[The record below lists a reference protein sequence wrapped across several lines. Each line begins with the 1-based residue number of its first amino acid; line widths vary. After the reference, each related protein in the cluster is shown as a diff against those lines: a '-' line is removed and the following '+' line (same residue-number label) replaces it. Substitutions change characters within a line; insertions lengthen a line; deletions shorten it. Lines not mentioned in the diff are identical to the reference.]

1 MPTESP
7 ALAPVLQFLR
17 RHAPFD
23 QMAAGHL
30 EFLSRHLKLAFYT
43 RGEVVLGPEE
53 QAPGRFYIVKQGRV
67 RGEAPSEQPVADE
80 GAWELVA
87 GECFPVGALLA
98 RRPVRTVTRAVEDS
112 FCFELD
118 RTHFDQL
125 LARSPVFND
134 FCTRRLA
141 SLLDLALRGAQASS
155 ATSVSGDSLGAPLR
169 TLVRR
174 VPVTCTRDTP
184 IGTALTCMER
194 ERIGSIVIADEAQ
207 RPIGVF
213 TLNDVLSRIAL
224 PERDLGDPIGDV
236 MTPSPVSLP
245 PDALAYQAARLMAQ
259 NGFSH
264 VCVVAEGRLVGVIS
278 ERDLFSLRRVGLV
291 SLARDIGSA
300 PDLAALAMLER
311 DVQRLVEQ
319 MLAQGVPVEHL
330 TQILTALNDHLTRR
344 VIVLCEAAEGRPEA
358 PYAWLAFG
366 SEGRGEQTLKTDQDN
381 GIVFALPAGRDLEQV
396 RAQLLALGRRV
407 NEALAQVGFPLC
419 RRRVMAGNPD
429 YCLSLD
435 EWRARF
441 ARWIHE
447 GSAQQLLGTTVC
459 FDFRPVYGESALADE
474 LRRWLAG
481 EARDKRASLRR
492 LVENALRNRS
502 PLGLV
507 RDFAVDSDGE
517 HPNTLDLKLTGV
529 IPFTDAA
536 RIFALAAGITETNTL
551 ARLRETG
558 KRWEIPDA
566 TVEAWVQA
574 FLFLQLLRL
583 RQQHGQA
590 QSGQPPHNR
599 IDPDALSDLERR
611 ILKEAFRQSRK
622 LQSTLE
628 KYFQF

>member
-1 MPTESP
+1 MHTESQ

-23 QMAAGHL
+23 QMAPAHL
-30 EFLSRHLKLAFYT
+30 EFLSQHLKLAFYAQ
-43 RGEVVLGPEE
+43 GEEVLGPAETPP
-53 QAPGRFYIVKQGRV
+53 ARFYIVKQGRV
-67 RGEAPSEQPVADE
+67 RGESPTSQPMGDE
-80 GAWELVA
+80 GAFELVA

-98 RRPVRTVTRAVEDS
+98 NRPVRTVTRAAEDS

-118 RTHFDQL
+118 RAHFHQL
-125 LARSPVFND
+125 LARSAVFHD

-141 SLLDLALRGAQASS
+141 SLLDQALRGAQASS
-155 ATSVSGDSLGAPLR
+155 ATRVAEDSLGTSLR
-169 TLVRR
+169 NLVRR
-174 VPVTCTRDTP
+174 APVTCSRDTT
-184 IGTALTCMER
+184 IGAALTCMER
-194 ERIGSIVIADEAQ
+194 ERIGSIVVTDGMKQ
-207 RPIGVF
+207 PLGVF

-224 PERDLGDPIGDV
+224 PERNLDDAIGEV
-236 MTPSPVSLP
+236 MTLGPVSLP

-264 VCVVAEGRLVGVIS
+264 ICVVEDGRLVGVIS

-291 SLARDIGSA
+291 TLARDISSA
-300 PDLAALAMLER
+300 PDLAALTALES
-311 DVQRLVEQ
+311 DVQRFVEQ

-344 VIVLCEAAEGRPEA
+344 VITLCELDAGAPTV

-381 GIVFALPAGRDLEQV
+381 GIVFALPPGHDLEST
-396 RAQLLALGRRV
+396 RTQLLALGRRV
-407 NEALAQVGFPLC
+407 NDALAQVGFPLC

-429 YCLSLD
+429 YCLSEE

-441 ARWIHE
+441 SRWVNE

-459 FDFRPVYGESALADE
+459 FDFRPVYGERTLADD
-474 LRRWLAG
+474 LRQWLANV
-481 EARDKRASLRR
+481 ARTHRASLRR

-507 RDFAVDSDGE
+507 RDFALDSDGE
-517 HPNTLDLKLTGV
+517 HPNTIDLKYTGV

-536 RIFALAAGITETNTL
+536 RIFALAAGITETNTV
-551 ARLRETG
+551 ARLREAG
-558 KRWEIPDA
+558 KRWEIADA
-566 TVEAWVQA
+566 SVEAWVQA

-583 RQQHGQA
+583 RQQQG
-590 QSGQPPHNR
+590 GDPPHNR

-628 KYFQF
+628 TYFRF